1 MLNATEIA
9 RKAVE
14 VAAEGQASDILLLDI
29 QEPPAFADFFVILS
43 AETTRQ
49 INALA
54 DGIEET
60 LKGMDVRPYHR
71 EGVAD
76 SGWVLLDY
84 SDVVVHLFTP
94 LERRFYNLEEIWSR
108 GTSLLRIQ

>member
-9 RKAVE
+9 HRAVE

-29 QEPPAFADFFVILS
+29 QEPPAFADFFVILT
-43 AETTRQ
+43 ADTIRQ

-60 LKGMDVRPYHR
+60 LKSMNVRPYRR
-71 EGVAD
+71 EGIAD
-76 SGWVLLDY
+76 GGWVLLDY
-84 SDVVVHLFTP
+84 SEVVIHLFTP
-94 LERRFYNLEEIWSR
+94 LERRFYNLEKIWSR